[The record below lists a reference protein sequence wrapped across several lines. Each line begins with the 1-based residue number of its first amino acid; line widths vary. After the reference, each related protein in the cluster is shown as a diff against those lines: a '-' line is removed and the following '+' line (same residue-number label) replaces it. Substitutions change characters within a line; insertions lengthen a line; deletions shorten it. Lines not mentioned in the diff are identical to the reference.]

1 MNQTHVLTSAQ
12 SEISRIDSS
21 IRERRPLPAVRPD
34 ALHVVCVCV
43 NRIGKEQTYF
53 GDAFFDRALRSTH
66 NLHAAFE
73 LAAQLVADWENAGDL
88 TSSEPQ
94 VALGMEIEPV
104 LEQLASEAEG
114 L

>member
-1 MNQTHVLTSAQ
+1 MPRLAAPDRLIITAASA
-12 SEISRIDSS
+12 ERSS
-21 IRERRPLPAVRPD
+21 FGCADE
-34 ALHVVCVCV
+34 
-43 NRIGKEQTYF
+43 NEWSYF
-53 GDAFFDRALRSTH
+53 CDAFFDRALRSTH

-94 VALGMEIEPV
+94 VALGMEIESV